1 MVIRPFRTGGTRGP
15 ERTRRG
21 VHVVQSGRGRDHQGH
36 AGGRG
41 YRVGS
46 GRRVPGRVYRGPP
59 RGVRHG
65 PCRGRRPGPRADRGA
80 HEGPRVRGVRGLSGG
95 TLQSPHVHSSGF
107 RHVQALPTGVRR
119 HCRGRDRCRPVPG
132 RRLEEARPD
141 RGHPE
146 PSVGC
151 ARVQR
156 GCVQLLAKC
165 LKDFPGLQLS
175 VNLNGWPKNET
186 AFDNA
191 AGILLYM
198 DGGKNHPAIQ
208 QNKPEFIAALMKKG
222 VGLMC
227 AHYGVEVPKDK
238 GGPEFQDWIGGYY
251 EDAWSCNPIWRP
263 EFKEFP
269 KHPIANG
276 VQPFAAE
283 DEWYF
288 NMRFRPEMKGVTGI
302 LTAVPPDKVRDG
314 PYVYPK
320 GPYKHIQEAQ
330 GRAQ

>member
-1 MVIRPFRTGGTRGP
+1 M
-15 ERTRRG
+15 
-21 VHVVQSGRGRDHQGH
+21 
-36 AGGRG
+36 
-41 YRVGS
+41 
-46 GRRVPGRVYRGPP
+46 
-59 RGVRHG
+59 
-65 PCRGRRPGPRADRGA
+65 
-80 HEGPRVRGVRGLSGG
+80 
-95 TLQSPHVHSSGF
+95 
-107 RHVQALPTGVRR
+107 
-119 HCRGRDRCRPVPG
+119 
-132 RRLEEARPD
+132 
-141 RGHPE
+141 
-146 PSVGC
+146 
-151 ARVQR
+151 
-156 GCVQLLAKC
+156 QLLAKC

-208 QNKPEFIAALMKKG
+208 QNRPEFIAALMKKG

-320 GPYKHIQEAQ
+320 GPYKHIQEAK
-330 GRAQ
+330 GRAEHMMWAVERDDGGRGVGFTGGHFHSNWKNDDFRKVVLNALVWICKLDVPKDGVRSAVTDEEMKQNLDPKPAKKK